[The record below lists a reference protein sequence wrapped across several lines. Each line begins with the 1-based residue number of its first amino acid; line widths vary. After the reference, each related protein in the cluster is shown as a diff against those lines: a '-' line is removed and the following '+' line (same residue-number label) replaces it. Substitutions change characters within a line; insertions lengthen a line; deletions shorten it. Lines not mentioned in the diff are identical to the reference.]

1 MTFFFV
7 FCREGTYFLIIDH
20 FGGKIQYILSELRS
34 HPESL
39 FLYLKTVVEVHTA
52 GTLNISCLNEVD
64 FSDFPNARRAQL
76 QSNGLQA
83 YLEAISISQKLLPDN
98 QVNLTDEMM
107 ELYFEVKLSES

>member
-1 MTFFFV
+1 M
-7 FCREGTYFLIIDH
+7 FCREGTYILIVDH
-20 FGGKIQYILSELRS
+20 FLGKIQHILSVLRS
-34 HPESL
+34 YPESL

-52 GTLNISCLNEVD
+52 GTLNISCLKEVD

-83 YLEAISISQKLLPDN
+83 YMEAISNSQKLLPDN
-98 QVNLTDEMM
+98 QVYLTDELM